1 MYHNDEIDPVY
12 NDDNDHSSSDGEASI
27 CHSDGPSIDEEDD
40 LDEDLEHLKSSIDL
54 NEEDD
59 FDDVQFGSDDEQF
72 SSDEEDEDFVAETP
86 PRGHR
91 ELQDNEESQHLKID
105 RGSVEMGSSRGSTTL
120 GKRKNI
126 GVAKC
131 IYESKAH
138 QENRM
143 LEVIRD
149 DIGNFVNDPGVKFRS
164 FMGKSARQII
174 SHTLNRT
181 WHDVTESERARL
193 WEYLLQYYVLYGSD
207 YKYVMRHVGSLL
219 RGWKG
224 RIKKEWFTK
233 RLKSDK
239 IFDVPK
245 EKYANIT
252 QNDWSKFVRQ
262 CASEDGVKFSN
273 AQRERGLKNDCRA
286 LNGRRSIPDYRYK
299 LEQQGEV
306 NITRQDLY
314 LRVRRDTN
322 GKLKKSNEDI
332 LQRALGK
339 AAPSGRA
346 ATGGINATYRTFLG
360 KDRKK
365 KRAEV
370 NEFDKLKYEFDNL
383 HKLLEKAE
391 AQGFKVGRENY
402 QPEQE
407 LESASKKKKVKPSKK
422 RIDRQ
427 SISHESEYR
436 PDLTNIEQGTPNF
449 QDANQTLKQM
459 GDDMFDALLRQE
471 GTSPARVVLSAP
483 FVDAI
488 VDSTRLDSK
497 SINCFASS
505 SHGIQA

>member
-1 MYHNDEIDPVY
+1 MLVEPPLFCIFSKSMKL
-12 NDDNDHSSSDGEASI
+12 DN
-27 CHSDGPSIDEEDD
+27 
-40 LDEDLEHLKSSIDL
+40 
-54 NEEDD
+54 
-59 FDDVQFGSDDEQF
+59 Q
-72 SSDEEDEDFVAETP
+72 
-86 PRGHR
+86 
-91 ELQDNEESQHLKID
+91 
-105 RGSVEMGSSRGSTTL
+105 
-120 GKRKNI
+120 
-126 GVAKC
+126 
-131 IYESKAH
+131 
-138 QENRM
+138 
-143 LEVIRD
+143 
-149 DIGNFVNDPGVKFRS
+149 
-164 FMGKSARQII
+164 
-174 SHTLNRT
+174 
-181 WHDVTESERARL
+181 
-193 WEYLLQYYVLYGSD
+193 
-207 YKYVMRHVGSLL
+207 
-219 RGWKG
+219 
-224 RIKKEWFTK
+224 
-233 RLKSDK
+233 
-239 IFDVPK
+239 
-245 EKYANIT
+245 
-252 QNDWSKFVRQ
+252 
-262 CASEDGVKFSN
+262 
-273 AQRERGLKNDCRA
+273 
-286 LNGRRSIPDYRYK
+286 
-299 LEQQGEV
+299 EQQGEV

-402 QPEQE
+402 QPDQE

-449 QDANQTLKQM
+449 QDASQTLKQM

-497 SINCFASS
+497 TGGACVVQMRGGWCKHTGGGGFVEVDDTVDEEANTTV
-505 SHGIQA
+505 GRDER